1 MVDHLKRQDGR
12 VGRKRVRCLMAKMG
26 LAVIYKRPWA
36 WPHPEN
42 RGLAVT
48 RPDHVWCTDVTYL
61 PMHRDFLYL
70 VAIMD
75 WHSCWVLSW
84 RLSNI
89 LTDRVI
95 EYNKWCPDVS
105 CVTVL
110 DGLTRTV
117 WFIHGWGPLARSS
130 QPWRIPQD
138 SSVW

>member
-1 MVDHLKRQDGR
+1 M
-12 VGRKRVRCLMAKMG
+12 
-26 LAVIYKRPWA
+26 P
-36 WPHPEN
+36 
-42 RGLAVT
+42 
-48 RPDHVWCTDVTYL
+48 
-61 PMHRDFLYL
+61 

-75 WHSCWVLSW
+75 WHRCWVLSW

-110 DGLTRTV
+110 NGLTRTV
-117 WFIHGWGPLARSS
+117 WSIHGWGAAGQVEPAVAYS
-130 QPWRIPQD
+130 QD

>member
-1 MVDHLKRQDGR
+1 M
-12 VGRKRVRCLMAKMG
+12 
-26 LAVIYKRPWA
+26 P
-36 WPHPEN
+36 
-42 RGLAVT
+42 
-48 RPDHVWCTDVTYL
+48 
-61 PMHRDFLYL
+61 

-75 WHSCWVLSW
+75 WHRCWVLSW

-117 WFIHGWGPLARSS
+117 WSIHGWGLLARSS